1 MSGDSKKIN
10 EPGPGMFFTIGISV
24 THIKIAVK
32 NTNFKFKFFISKLSK
47 KLLQAQGFG
56 HFFFFFF

>member
-1 MSGDSKKIN
+1 M
-10 EPGPGMFFTIGISV
+10 FTIGISV

-47 KLLQAQGFG
+47 KLLQAQVQKLYTSDLLSFLDWL
-56 HFFFFFF
+56 